1 MQYVRLVEKS
11 KKDSSFYVISQKGI
25 EYRNQFQSFMSVME
39 KDMEDYLANKADSKD
54 ILADLKMRIRS

>member
-1 MQYVRLVEKS
+1 MQYVGLVEKS

-39 KDMEDYLANKADSKD
+39 KDMENYQSNHADSKEM
-54 ILADLKMRIRS
+54 LADLKMRKRS